1 MREVVRKL
9 AVLLL
14 VAALGVSPYMAQ
26 NWYVNVNS
34 MVADPDGSPNRPYL
48 AIADALND
56 PFFFTGDTI
65 IVSPGTYKENVLV
78 DGVAAHLVS
87 VDGPGVTT
95 IDGDGLGSAVF
106 FNNAGASSL
115 TGFTVTG
122 GVAQFGGG
130 VEIFNSSA
138 MNITGNIII
147 GNNALESVVG
157 PPAFGGGLDAFFA
170 NDLVVVDNLFIG
182 NHADGA
188 GGAINLESCF
198 PAEVSFNTVVGN
210 TVGTGGANF
219 GPGMFLLNSSGSV
232 RNNIVVD
239 NLADVAPATIAGG
252 IDLLNSNG
260 IYTGTL
266 VEGNLLFQNSPHDLV
281 VGVEISLPDGA
292 GNVAADARFVDAAG
306 DNYRV
311 RLDSPAVEAA
321 VPGVTPSPVDLDGN
335 PRPVDADGDANAVTD
350 RGCYENLGSLT
361 DLVVSV
367 TSVVS
372 WGNAFTPPDAYHVYR
387 GTLAGLALGDAGV
400 CQDSRDGNLL
410 DTQFT
415 EPDLPALGEA
425 FTFLAGFE
433 LNGADS
439 ALGVASDGLARQP
452 LLLCP

>member
-1 MREVVRKL
+1 MRGVVRKL
-9 AVLLL
+9 AVLLV
-14 VAALGVSPYMAQ
+14 VAALGVSPYMALD
-26 NWYVNVNS
+26 WYVNVNS
-34 MVADPDGSPNRPYL
+34 QVADPDGSPNRPYL
-48 AIADALND
+48 AIGDALND

-65 IVSPGTYKENVLV
+65 IVSPGTYNENVFV

-87 VDGPGVTT
+87 VGGPEVTT
-95 IDGDGLGSAVF
+95 IHGGGLGSAIF

-130 VEIFNSSA
+130 VEIFDSSPT
-138 MNITGNIII
+138 ISRNIII
-147 GNNALESVVG
+147 GNMALEVVG
-157 PPAFGGGLDAFFA
+157 TPAFGGGLDAYMSD
-170 NDLVVVDNLFIG
+170 NLVVVDNLFIG

-210 TVGTGGANF
+210 TVGTGGASF

-239 NLADVAPATIAGG
+239 NLADVTLVTTAGG

-335 PRPVDADGDANAVTD
+335 PRTVDADGDASAVTD

-452 LLLCP
+452 FLLCP